1 LSHTPAAEALVGSV
15 NAIAVQIEL
24 RLPHCRPVV
33 HWGPWSAA
41 GSSDYASRRMTTTG
55 GGRFAVEVFI
65 PYAEDYAAGFQY
77 YIACRSADGR
87 VLGRSPEGGGTHRIP
102 ALAR

>member
-1 LSHTPAAEALVGSV
+1 
-15 NAIAVQIEL
+15 
-24 RLPHCRPVV
+24 
-33 HWGPWSAA
+33 
-41 GSSDYASRRMTTTG
+41 MTTTG